1 MHQKFIV
8 ILMFAVLFIIPSARS
23 EPITIAVAVGGLCL
37 AGFGYLFRENVKSIF
52 SENCK
57 IHVKTPDYSK
67 IQDEIFGQPVA
78 LSLVPPMFQHHISDP
93 NPPRAILYYFL
104 GWSGT
109 GKNHLTTLLLNK
121 IYTKYDRNR
130 KSNFVTTF
138 TGTHYTGNF
147 EKHRQEIKGIIDE
160 KLQACPSS
168 AFIFDEIDNFPP
180 GFLNFLSGYV
190 NSAGS
195 NGIQYNRAIFILL
208 GYVLFFEKLIYLSIF
223 ILPGTQ
229 TVTK

>member
-1 MHQKFIV
+1 M
-8 ILMFAVLFIIPSARS
+8 ILTFGILFIIPSARP
-23 EPITIAVAVGGLCL
+23 EPVTIAVAVGGLCL
-37 AGFGYLFRENVKSIF
+37 AGFGYLFRENVKSVF

-78 LSLVPPMFQHHISDP
+78 LSLVPPMFQQHISDP
-93 NPPRAILYYFL
+93 NPSRAILYYFL

-109 GKNHLTTLLLNK
+109 GKTYLSTVLLNK
-121 IYTKYDRNR
+121 IYPEFDRNR
-130 KSNFVTTF
+130 KSKFVTTF

-147 EKHRQEIKGIIDE
+147 NKHRQDIMNTINE
-160 KLQACPSS
+160 KLKACPRS

-180 GFLNFLSGYV
+180 KFMDFLSGYV

-195 NGIQYNRAIFILL
+195 NGIEHNRAIFILL
-208 GYVLFFEKLIYLSIF
+208 GYVLFSYFLEKFIYLSIF